1 MFLLFGSGGD
11 GIIGPDMIAVD
22 SRIHARAARAFARP
36 GAVLCAIL
44 IALASAWLAPPA
56 HATDGGPP
64 VADWLREAGIGAGE
78 VAIDIRP
85 IGAGPGIDWRLGAD
99 RPLNPA
105 STIKLVTTWAA
116 LNLLGPDYRWRTR
129 LHLGGPIIDGVL
141 HGDLILEGGGD
152 PKLVVED
159 LTAWIGQIRAAG
171 LREIRGD
178 LVIDDAIFEPVDE
191 TLAPFDGDAS
201 QPYNVLPSGALMNF
215 KVTRVVVRPSGD
227 GAAIELDPPLAGV
240 AIENRVRIRREPCR
254 NGAAGLRVSE
264 SRPAPDRSAAIRID
278 GPYSSGC
285 GEQGLFASVLGHVE
299 FARAFFAAA
308 WQAAGGS
315 WEGGARLERGAAAG
329 RPWFE
334 WVSPRTLSE
343 VVGDINHFSN
353 NVMARQLLLQ
363 VAAGRGVRPAGVA
376 DGRRAI
382 EAWLRE
388 QGLDFPEMVL
398 DNGAGLSREARISAT
413 SLARLLVEVARSPLG
428 EHFLHSLP
436 RVGQTGTVRHRLVG
450 EAVAGRAWIK
460 TGSLDG
466 VRAIAGYLE
475 AESGRRYA
483 LVALFN
489 GPRAGAS
496 APVQDRLLRW
506 LHRHG

>member
-1 MFLLFGSGGD
+1 MVLLVLAAAGL
-11 GIIGPDMIAVD
+11 P
-22 SRIHARAARAFARP
+22 ARAEPR
-36 GAVLCAIL
+36 
-44 IALASAWLAPPA
+44 
-56 HATDGGPP
+56 PP
-64 VADWLREAGIGAGE
+64 VVEWLREAGIDPVDVGIAIRRLDDARGAPAWGLNAE
-78 VAIDIRP
+78 LP
-85 IGAGPGIDWRLGAD
+85 F
-99 RPLNPA
+99 NPA
-105 STIKLVTTWAA
+105 STLKLVTTWAA
-116 LNLLGPDYRWRTR
+116 MSILGPEFRWRTS
-129 LHLGGPIIDGVL
+129 LHLRGPVADGVL
-141 HGDLILEGGGD
+141 EGDLVLRGGGD

-159 LTAWIGQIRAAG
+159 LTEWIARIRSAG

-178 LVIDDAIFEPVDE
+178 LVIDDEIFEPVDE

-215 KVTRVVVRPSGD
+215 KATRLIVRPEASG
-227 GAAIELDPPLAGV
+227 ARIELDPPLADV
-240 AIENRVRIRREPCR
+240 RVENRVRMQRGPCR
-254 NGAAGLRVSE
+254 NGASGLRV
-264 SRPAPDRSAAIRID
+264 RDFAGRRDAPPVIRIE
-278 GPYSSGC
+278 GPYSAGC
-285 GEQGLFASVLGHVE
+285 GEQGLFAAVLGHVE

-308 WQAAGGS
+308 WRASGGV
-315 WEGGARLERGAAAG
+315 WDGGARLERGAANG
-329 RPWFE
+329 EPWIE
-334 WVSPRTLSE
+334 WVSPRTLAE
-343 VVGDINHFSN
+343 VVDDVNHFSN

-363 VAAGRGVRPAGVA
+363 VAAAAGARPAGVREGGDA
-376 DGRRAI
+376 VR
-382 EAWLRE
+382 AWLLGR
-388 QGLDFPEMVL
+388 GLDFPEMVL

-413 SLARLLVEVARSPLG
+413 SLARLLAEAARSPLG

-450 EAVAGRAWIK
+450 AAVAGRAWIK
-460 TGSLDG
+460 PGSLDG

>member
-1 MFLLFGSGGD
+1 
-11 GIIGPDMIAVD
+11 MIAVD
-22 SRIHARAARAFARP
+22 SRIHARAARALARP

-44 IALASAWLAPPA
+44 VALASAWLAGPA
-56 HATDGGPP
+56 RAADAGPP
-64 VADWLREAGIGAGE
+64 VAEWLREAGITVGE
-78 VAIDIRP
+78 IAIDIRP
-85 IGAGPGIDWRLGAD
+85 VVDGQGLGWQLDAD
-99 RPLNPA
+99 RSLNPA

-116 LNLLGPDYRWRTR
+116 LNLLGPDYRWRTA
-129 LHLGGPIIDGVL
+129 LHLGGPIVDGVL

-159 LTAWIGQIRAAG
+159 LTAWIAQIRAAG

-191 TLAPFDGDAS
+191 TLAPFDGDAA

-215 KVTRVVVRPSGD
+215 KSTRVVVRPD
-227 GAAIELDPPLAGV
+227 TRGAVIELDPPLAGV

-254 NGAAGLRVSE
+254 RGVAGLRVSE
-264 SRPAPDRSAAIRID
+264 SRPAPGRPAAVRVD

-308 WQAAGGS
+308 WQAAGGR
-315 WEGGARLERGAAAG
+315 WEGGARLERGAANG
-329 RPWFE
+329 QPWFE
-334 WVSPRTLSE
+334 WVSPRTLAE
-343 VVGDINHFSN
+343 VVGDVNHFSN

-363 VAAGRGVRPAGVA
+363 AAAGRGVRPAGVD
-376 DGRRAI
+376 DGRRVI

-398 DNGAGLSREARISAT
+398 DNGAGLSREARISAA
-413 SLARLLVEVARSPLG
+413 SLARLLVAAAASPLG
-428 EHFLHSLP
+428 EPFLQSLP

-450 EAVAGRAWIK
+450 EAVAGQAWIK

-466 VRAIAGYLE
+466 VRAIAGYLD
-475 AESGRRYA
+475 AASGRRYA

-489 GPRAGAS
+489 GPGAS
-496 APVQDRLLRW
+496 ASSAVQDRLLRW